1 MLVFLRELL
10 CVNLFRR
17 HFRKGVLEM
26 PEACPISAELE
37 SQLGLSGKV
46 LLPGRYAVAEQGG
59 CFCVEISCG
68 GD

>member
-1 MLVFLRELL
+1 MFVFLRELL

-26 PEACPISAELE
+26 PEACPIPEELG
-37 SQLGLSGKV
+37 SQLGLSGNA
-46 LLPGRYAVAEQGG
+46 LLPGRYAISERIG

-68 GD
+68 KS